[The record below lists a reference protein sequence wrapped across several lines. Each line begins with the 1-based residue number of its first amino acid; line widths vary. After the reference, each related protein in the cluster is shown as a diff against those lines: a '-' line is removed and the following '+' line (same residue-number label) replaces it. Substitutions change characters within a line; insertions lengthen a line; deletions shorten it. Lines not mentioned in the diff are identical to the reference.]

1 MNLHYSIKTIRTLL
15 DSDFI
20 ESDPLPED
28 DFIQNVIIDSRS
40 PFINANSLFV
50 VFKGNKANGA
60 DYIADFLQKGGRFVL
75 TDKVVDNPNGSL
87 VQIGV
92 KSPLRALQKLAA
104 HHRNQFDIPV
114 IGITGSNGKTT
125 VKEWLYHVLK
135 AEFSIV
141 RSPKSYNSQIGVA
154 LSVLEMDK
162 SHNLAIFEA
171 GISQPGEMEYL
182 EKMIRPNIGLFT
194 GIGDAHNSGF
204 NSVDPEREKRQEKYL
219 LFKNASILI
228 AYQEGGFRI
237 KTEKGE
243 QFFKLTTMA
252 NQFGLENGEETVHAL
267 IPFQDR
273 ASLSNAALTYLAAN
287 QFNLAAEA
295 VKRALQTLPTI
306 SMRLEKMAGSHGNIL
321 INDVYN
327 LDEKSL
333 EMGLQYLNQ
342 NRDNRKVVVFLAED
356 NQAVNEKTTLLGFAE
371 RILQQIPVDQFVY
384 FGPKKLG
391 STYRFVD
398 AFYETTADF
407 AAHPIDFSNCTI
419 LFTGSRNSHLETV
432 VNYYTDKKHITRLQV
447 NLPGLR
453 KNLNIFR
460 KKTGTDTRLLAM
472 VKAQS
477 YGGGMVEIAAFLEK
491 EKVDYFGVAYA
502 DEGVALRKGGISTPI
517 LVMNP
522 EPAAYDDIIDQQL
535 EPSIYSLEMLNAF
548 IHQLILRQ
556 HSHFPIHIKLDTGMN
571 RLGFRAEELKEL
583 LEMLHAQPEVYIKS
597 VFSHLAAADDPTQQD
612 YTRQQLVAFQTMT
625 AKIQASI
632 GYSFMRHIANSAA
645 AYQHPDSHFDMVR
658 LGIGLFGLMD
668 EQSEDDF
675 ENVIQLVSQISQIRK
690 IKPGESVGYGRTYK
704 AEKETT
710 LGVIPVGYADGLRRA
725 LSNGKWSIIIQGEK
739 YPIIGNICMDMC
751 MVDLKNGAFAVGDE
765 VQLFGKGNDIFEM
778 SAALGTIPYE
788 IISSISARV
797 QRVYIED

>member
-1 MNLHYSIKTIRTLL
+1 MNLQYSIKTIRTLL

-40 PFINANSLFV
+40 PFINSHSLFV

-60 DYIADFLQKGGRFVL
+60 DYMADFSQKGGRFVL
-75 TDKVVDNPNGSL
+75 TDNVVANPNGS
-87 VQIGV
+87 VIQIAV

-104 HHRNQFDIPV
+104 YHRNQFHIPV

-135 AEFSIV
+135 TKFSIV

-171 GISQPGEMEYL
+171 GISQPGEMEHL
-182 EKMIRPNIGLFT
+182 EKMIQPNMGLFT

-204 NSVDPEREKRQEKYL
+204 NAEDPESEKRQEKYL
-219 LFKNASILI
+219 LFKNVSSLI
-228 AYQEGGFRI
+228 AYQDDGFCI

-243 QFFKLTTMA
+243 EFFRLTGA
-252 NQFGLENGEETVHAL
+252 GNQFVLENGEQTLRAS

-273 ASLSNAALTYLAAN
+273 ASLSNAALTYLAAH
-287 QFNLAAEA
+287 QFNLDDKEI
-295 VKRALQTLPTI
+295 KNALQTLPTI
-306 SMRLEKMAGSHGNIL
+306 SMRLEKMGGSHGNVL

-342 NRDNRKVVVFLAED
+342 NRDGRKGVVFLAED
-356 NQAVNEKTTLLGFAE
+356 PKTVNEQNTLLRFAAH
-371 RILQQIPVDQFVY
+371 ILQQIPVDQFVY
-384 FGPKKLG
+384 FGPKNV
-391 STYRFVD
+391 SSAYRFVD
-398 AFYETTADF
+398 AFYESTADF
-407 AAHPIDFSNCTI
+407 ASNPIDLSNSTI

-447 NLPGLR
+447 NFPALR

-502 DEGVALRKGGISTPI
+502 DEGVALRKGGISRPI

-522 EPAAYDDIIDQQL
+522 EPAAYDDIIDQNL
-535 EPSIYSLEMLNAF
+535 EPSIYSLQMLNGF

-571 RLGFRAEELKEL
+571 RLGFRPEELKEL
-583 LEMLHAQPEVYIKS
+583 LEMLHAQPEVYVKS
-597 VFSHLAAADDPTQQD
+597 VFSHLAVADDLTQLD
-612 YTRQQLVAFQTMT
+612 YTQKQLEAFETMAT
-625 AKIQASI
+625 KIEASM
-632 GYSFMRHIANSAA
+632 GYAFMRHIANSAA
-645 AYQHPDSHFDMVR
+645 AYQYPDSHFDMIR

-675 ENVIQLVSQISQIRK
+675 ENVLQLVSQISQIRK
-690 IKPGESVGYGRTYK
+690 IRPGESVGYGRTYK

-710 LGVIPVGYADGLRRA
+710 LGIIPVGYADGLRRA

-751 MVDLKNGAFAVGDE
+751 MVDLKNGAFTVGDE

-778 SAALGTIPYE
+778 STILGTIPYE